1 MANIIHVGTCAS
13 PGGSVTYVQQAKQWL
28 DNPLYGTD
36 DSEPRYKTGYTE
48 STGCKTVRVY
58 TGLYSDMVALAASLF
73 GAAGEQGSTQ
83 TTWEAASTEGPMGE
97 LRVTTEEFRIP
108 IDNSNPS
115 SGSGDGGGGGGGG
128 STSSSGD
135 TPGESPDYPEVS
147 IQAQTVEEPIFLH
160 PKFADIDDEALTGLR
175 MMMNGASEEEL
186 VTLVDGK
193 KTTVGKLAAREP
205 KLKKLIKKGITHY
218 LMPHTVVN
226 IRHKGRNPGGEA
238 GKCGHISGLPKAA
251 AGLRWMCIG
260 TGIEKCGPEVYS
272 TSVWELGIWPKEI
285 YD

>member
-1 MANIIHVGTCAS
+1 MSQIYNVGTCAS

-36 DSEPRYKTGYTE
+36 AGEPRYKTGYTE

-58 TGLYSDMVALAASLF
+58 TGLYSEMVALAASLF

-115 SGSGDGGGGGGGG
+115 SGSGSDDDSGGG
-128 STSSSGD
+128 

-147 IQAQTVEEPIFLH
+147 IQAQTVEEPILLH
-160 PKFADIDDEALTGLR
+160 PKFADIDDDALTGLR
-175 MMMNGASEEEL
+175 MLMNGASEAEL
-186 VTLVDGK
+186 VTLEDGK
-193 KTTVGKLAAREP
+193 QTTVGKLASKEP
-205 KLKKLIKKGITHY
+205 KLKQLIKKGITHY

-238 GKCGHISGLPKAA
+238 GKCGSTSGLPKAPN
-251 AGLRWMCIG
+251 GLRWMCIG
-260 TGIEKCGPEVYS
+260 TGIEKCGPDVYS